1 MLETVLVT
9 MRKVHPTMPKAP
21 FRVMTILL
29 HNPKY

>member
-21 FRVMTILL
+21 FRVMTML